1 MDHFCL
7 CSSGLNILY
16 QGEAELNKL
25 LKLVLTEGD
34 YCKLSVI
41 ATDHFLMSTSNVVHI
56 LCNIQGK
63 EIVDCLNFGML
74 SLLTWQTNCKRIDF
88 VVRKMTTTG
97 KMLYYLTT
105 FR

>member
-34 YCKLSVI
+34 YC
-41 ATDHFLMSTSNVVHI
+41 N
-56 LCNIQGK
+56 LC
-63 EIVDCLNFGML
+63 
-74 SLLTWQTNCKRIDF
+74 
-88 VVRKMTTTG
+88 
-97 KMLYYLTT
+97 YYNWP
-105 FR
+105 FFDEYI

>member
-1 MDHFCL
+1 MDHFCV

-41 ATDHFLMSTSNVVHI
+41 ITDYFLMSMSNVVRN
-56 LCNIQGK
+56 LCNI
-63 EIVDCLNFGML
+63 
-74 SLLTWQTNCKRIDF
+74 
-88 VVRKMTTTG
+88 
-97 KMLYYLTT
+97 
-105 FR
+105 